1 MRKCYF
7 VTVTMDASDSVVPL
21 KTEKNME
28 TVNSFLIRSYNP
40 NTVAVSAK
48 IKSYD
53 KLGDEVTTYLGAG
66 SDENTFKKSLQGPQ
80 EGQVFKM
87 RPGKLIMYN
96 TGTRSLESD
105 LAVTDLEP
113 RGRFYTTVLAKDE
126 TRPLSFDN
134 AIDDFKRGVSL
145 SKVKHD
151 NVLPNETQGEKK

>member
-1 MRKCYF
+1 
-7 VTVTMDASDSVVPL
+7 MDASDSVVPL

-151 NVLPNETQGEKK
+151 NVLPNETQGEMKN

>member
-1 MRKCYF
+1 
-7 VTVTMDASDSVVPL
+7 MDASDSVVPL

-40 NTVAVSAK
+40 NTVAVSSAK
-48 IKSYD
+48 IKNYD
-53 KLGDEVTTYLGAG
+53 KLGDEVTTYLGEG
-66 SDENTFKKSLQGPQ
+66 SDENTFKSSLQGPQ
-80 EGQVFKM
+80 EAQVFRI

-126 TRPLSFDN
+126 TRPLSFDS

-151 NVLPNETQGEKK
+151 NVLPNETKGEM

>member
-1 MRKCYF
+1 
-7 VTVTMDASDSVVPL
+7 MDASDSVVPL

-48 IKSYD
+48 VKSYD
-53 KLGDEVTTYLGAG
+53 KLGDEVTSYLGAG

-151 NVLPNETQGEKK
+151 NVLPNETQGEMKN